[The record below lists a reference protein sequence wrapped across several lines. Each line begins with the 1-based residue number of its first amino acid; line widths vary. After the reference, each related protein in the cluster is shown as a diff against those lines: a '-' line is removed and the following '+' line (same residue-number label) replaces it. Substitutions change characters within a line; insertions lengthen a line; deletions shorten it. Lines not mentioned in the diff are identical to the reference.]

1 MRRVPAPDAPPRES
15 LARLSSVLWPLFP
28 AVGLKA
34 DPQGRPTGGGNVTQV
49 TDPRG
54 ESPYPRATAV
64 ELQENG
70 MNANMGTADRAI
82 RFVVGLAILSLV
94 FVLEGNARWWGLVG
108 VGMLAT
114 GLFRFCPAYTLL
126 GLNTCPMKKG

>member
-108 VGMLAT
+108 LVPLLTSLA
-114 GLFRFCPAYTLL
+114 GRCPAYAIF
-126 GLNTCPMKKG
+126 GVSTCPMRK

>member
-94 FVLEGNARWWGLVG
+94 FVLEGNACWWGLVG
-108 VGMLAT
+108 LVPLLTSLA
-114 GLFRFCPAYTLL
+114 GRCPAYAIF
-126 GLNTCPMKKG
+126 GVSTCPMRK